1 MEIDNI
7 ISSFNN
13 NTAILTII
21 RIKEAV
27 IQPKQLGAYNSCMPD
42 IILCFGW
49 FGCFWLQYV
58 TKKETWYSQHNTHE
72 NIHNFVHDR
81 PMTEAVTQSAF
92 FHVTKG
98 SNYVWTKLE
107 HIPS

>member
-1 MEIDNI
+1 MEIDDI

-27 IQPKQLGAYNSCMPD
+27 IQPKQPGAYNSCMPD

-49 FGCFWLQYV
+49 FGCFWL
-58 TKKETWYSQHNTHE
+58 
-72 NIHNFVHDR
+72 
-81 PMTEAVTQSAF
+81 
-92 FHVTKG
+92 
-98 SNYVWTKLE
+98 
-107 HIPS
+107 